1 MILFRHDDS
10 FMKIIRGRMT
20 WRAEKRRKSLRWR
33 LDTAIF
39 ATFCSHVS
47 QFQRS
52 APNQHQPPIMMSL
65 QRIGR
70 SAKTPINQA
79 LARQA
84 KSAFSTATLNLSSTL
99 VNNKPKTVNIYPIQ
113 IRSLSLQ
120 ALDMAAVRQIKAEL
134 MEVDANGN
142 SDGRYAKDDSS
153 LKMKYLFKT
162 DVDSSF
168 L

>member
-1 MILFRHDDS
+1 
-10 FMKIIRGRMT
+10 
-20 WRAEKRRKSLRWR
+20 
-33 LDTAIF
+33 
-39 ATFCSHVS
+39 
-47 QFQRS
+47 
-52 APNQHQPPIMMSL
+52 MMSL

-84 KSAFSTATLNLSSTL
+84 KSAFSTATLNL
-99 VNNKPKTVNIYPIQ
+99 VNNKPTTLNFYPIQ

-153 LKMKYLFKT
+153 LKMKM
-162 DVDSSF
+162 SF
-168 L
+168 QD

>member
-1 MILFRHDDS
+1 
-10 FMKIIRGRMT
+10 
-20 WRAEKRRKSLRWR
+20 
-33 LDTAIF
+33 
-39 ATFCSHVS
+39 
-47 QFQRS
+47 
-52 APNQHQPPIMMSL
+52 MMSL

-99 VNNKPKTVNIYPIQ
+99 NNKPKTVNIYPIQ

-153 LKMKYLFKT
+153 LKMKI
-162 DVDSSF
+162 SF
-168 L
+168 QD